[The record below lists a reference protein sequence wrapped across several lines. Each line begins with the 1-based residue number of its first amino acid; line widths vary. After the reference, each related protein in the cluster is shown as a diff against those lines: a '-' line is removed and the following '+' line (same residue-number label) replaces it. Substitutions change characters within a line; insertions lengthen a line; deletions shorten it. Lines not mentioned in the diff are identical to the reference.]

1 MSIKLSAGFINTIY
15 DGNHTFQQF
24 TVQALQVKWTN
35 KPQLPHEYRL
45 IISDGIFYTQ
55 SWLATELN
63 NFVLSAVIG
72 KNSVILVKGYDV
84 RKNNAKGSITIT
96 LHDIEVLQGSVSE
109 RIGKPKRLRYV
120 DEGMENVNDSEDA
133 YNLFW
138 SLTTPSADNY
148 EGKSDSDI
156 DELSE
161 HGSRDLLTPAS
172 MTYATCTTT
181 KASEHNDDITEGH
194 DNVSMTGGENEDA
207 SFADIAVGDFINLQ
221 ALKAKLE
228 EYAEVGHFKINF
240 ETDAAAKYKGKT
252 RILCRC
258 SSAGLSRTMRNNN
271 RCKNIS
277 DNDEEDIFQKQF
289 SLSRNRKSLK
299 TACPWRIIAWADTKP
314 LCPDT
319 VLSVTKINAV
329 HNCNPSEE
337 LRAEALL
344 RTTASNKIPSHVLE
358 QMHSL
363 VRYGVDTKRLRMFI
377 INENLNLPTNAQ
389 SIVNLKLLILRAG
402 AKEQLGNRTVESLR
416 TQVTSI
422 WKKDEITTVFSEL
435 LRLEKPDGPR
445 VRNALEYTRS
455 QIPGFDYRVRVGPDG
470 ELLSCLWQT
479 GRMRARLRMY
489 GDLLYLD
496 AKAKANVEEWPIY
509 FPTVLDC
516 EGKARRVG
524 VAVSYVEDGPT
535 TQFILQQL
543 RMLCPEW

>member
-35 KPQLPHEYRL
+35 KPQIPHEYRL

-207 SFADIAVGDFINLQ
+207 IFADIAVGDFINLQ

-240 ETDAAAKYKGKT
+240 ETDAATKYKGKT
-252 RILCRC
+252 RILYRC

-377 INENLNLPTNAQ
+377 INENLNLPTDAQ

-445 VRNALEYTRS
+445 VRNALEYYIKTS
-455 QIPGFDYRVRVGPDG
+455 F
-470 ELLSCLWQT
+470 
-479 GRMRARLRMY
+479 
-489 GDLLYLD
+489 
-496 AKAKANVEEWPIY
+496 Y
-509 FPTVLDC
+509 FKVII
-516 EGKARRVG
+516 
-524 VAVSYVEDGPT
+524 T
-535 TQFILQQL
+535 TNKS
-543 RMLCPEW
+543 